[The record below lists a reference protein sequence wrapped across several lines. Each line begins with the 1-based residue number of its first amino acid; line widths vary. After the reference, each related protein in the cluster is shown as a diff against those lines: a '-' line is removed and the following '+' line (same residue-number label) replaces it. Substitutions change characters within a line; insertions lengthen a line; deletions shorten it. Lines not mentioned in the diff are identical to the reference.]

1 MFVAQK
7 YKNKRAKQTFPVV
20 ANNTKKRRMAK
31 EREIVDMLVSKI
43 IREWCMR

>member
-7 YKNKRAKQTFPVV
+7 YKNKRAKQTFPV
-20 ANNTKKRRMAK
+20 ADNNTKERRMAK
-31 EREIVDMLVSKI
+31 ERELVDMVSKI